1 MTDVDSEIINKPEL
15 TDTEGNDNII
25 DETKQ
30 ERQKNQEDVYD
41 VAIIGGGFSGLSAR
55 IDAWKIPPQD
65 SDL

>member
-1 MTDVDSEIINKPEL
+1 MTDFDSEIINKSEL

-41 VAIIGGGFSGLSAR
+41 VAIIGGGFSGLSVALCLEDTFAR
-55 IDAWKIPPQD
+55 Q
-65 SDL
+65 